1 MYFFLFNHLLIYLFN
16 YFFVCLPTGMLHYI
30 TLRYITLYYIILYY
44 IILYYII
51 LYYIILLLTS
61 PVSLH
66 FSFSIWMFFFHT
78 VLWRLLPISES
89 RDRLHD
95 NNLACTI
102 FTNGQSRHTY
112 LLVRVPIVV
121 VLILVP
127 LCGPLSATL

>member
-30 TLRYITLYYIILYY
+30 TLRYITLHYIILYY

-51 LYYIILLLTS
+51 LYHS
-61 PVSLH
+61 PTNLSSLP
-66 FSFSIWMFFFHT
+66 SFLIFYLDVFFHT